1 MRVIGLTGGIAC
13 GKTTV
18 LDHLRRLGAPAVD
31 ADSISRALTAP
42 GGAALPAI
50 RKAFGDGVFLPDG
63 TLDRR
68 ALGGLV
74 FSDDGKRERLN
85 ALLHPMILTQMERE
99 LDAIRLQGAPAAM
112 LDVPLLYEAGM
123 EPLADEVWVV
133 SAPKNVQIGRL
144 MRRDGFTKEE
154 ALRRIA
160 SQMPLEEKCRRAD
173 RVIETDKPLEALYR
187 EVETLW
193 REIAG

>member
-42 GGAALPAI
+42 GGEALPAI
-50 RKAFGDGVFLPDG
+50 REAFGEGVFLPDG

-68 ALGGLV
+68 ALGELV
-74 FSDDGKRERLN
+74 FSDEGKREKLN

-133 SAPKNVQIGRL
+133 SAPKNVQVGRL

-160 SQMPLEEKCRRAD
+160 SQMPLEEKRRRAD